1 MMIYPKALTWTLTGL
16 FLCLFGVLLY
26 GVLSF
31 QEAYASPARLDGAD
45 FDPGRIIDDDIFTD
59 TSTMSVEEIQR
70 FLEDNVEDGE
80 CDRYRENPFSETTSG
95 PFTCL
100 FEFQENIETNETN
113 YGLFTEDGA
122 PLELEGGSTA
132 AEMIWQAAQDHQIN
146 PQVLLVL
153 LQKEQS
159 LITDN
164 WPWLLQFLR
173 ATGYQCPDNAS
184 CDTQSASFYKQISKA
199 AWQFRHYLDY
209 TEQYWY
215 DIGQNRILYNPN
227 TGCGYQVVDIQNKAT
242 IALYLYTPYVPNE
255 AALNNLFGRG
265 DACSAYGNR
274 NFWSY
279 FHRWFG
285 PTTSGQPLLEID
297 NDETTSRPR
306 RITWSFEPAYQGVF
320 TDSSQIT
327 ALLSDGNFAGPGQE
341 FYILVD
347 IQNTGTSTWTQE
359 SGDTQVLLT
368 SHTSE
373 ERTSWLC
380 HASWLEN
387 CGQVALM
394 QQEVVQPLQV
404 ATFGFLVSVPLTNG
418 EFTESFILT
427 NASNHIAGRAVNL
440 TFEVIGA
447 SQDTDF
453 SNPPAAPTPALP
465 VSADNT
471 PPDQEN
477 TVAIPSEPSTSS
489 TPQAVLPDNWDQLNT
504 IEKILLN
511 PWGCHDTTQIRADN
525 GQCLRGGYTIPGQV
539 IANND
544 DDDTP
549 VASSPDSER
558 TVTSLI
564 TTPSQAV
571 LPDNWDQLNTIEKI
585 LLNPWGCHDTTQIR
599 ADNGQCLRGGYTI
612 PGQVIANN
620 DDDDTPVASSPD
632 SERTVTSLITTPSQA
647 VLPDNWDQLNT
658 IEKILLN
665 PWGCHDTTQIR
676 ADNGQCLRGG
686 YTIPGQIAAITAIT
700 NIDT

>member
-1 MMIYPKALTWTLTGL
+1 MITYPKALPWTLTCL
-16 FLCLFGVLLY
+16 FLCLFGILLY
-26 GVLSF
+26 GVFSF
-31 QEAYASPARLDGAD
+31 QEAYASSVRLDGAD

-59 TSTMSVEEIQR
+59 TSTMSAEEIQR
-70 FLEDNVEDGE
+70 FLEDNVEGGE

-100 FEFQENIETNETN
+100 FEFQENLETNETN
-113 YGLFTEDGA
+113 YGLFAEDGA
-122 PLELEGGSTA
+122 PLDIAGGSTA
-132 AEMIWQAAQDHQIN
+132 AEIIWQAAQDHQIN

-184 CDTQSASFYKQISKA
+184 CDTQSASFYKQVSKA

-215 DIGQNRILYNPN
+215 DIGQNRILYNPD
-227 TGCGYQVVDIQNKAT
+227 TSCGYQVVDIQNKAT
-242 IALYLYTPYVPNE
+242 IALYLYTPYVPND
-255 AALNNLFGRG
+255 AALNNLFGQG
-265 DACSAYGNR
+265 DTCSAYGNR

-279 FHRWFG
+279 FQRWFG
-285 PTTSGQPLLEID
+285 PTTSGQPLPEVD
-297 NDETTSRPR
+297 SETTSRPR
-306 RITWSFEPAYQGVF
+306 RITWSFNPVYQGVF
-320 TDSSQIT
+320 TDSSQAT
-327 ALLSDGNFAGPGQE
+327 ALLSDRNFAEPGQE

-347 IQNTGTSTWTQE
+347 FQNTGTSTWTQE
-359 SGDTQVLLT
+359 SGETQVLIAPH
-368 SHTSE
+368 SSEE

-380 HASWLEN
+380 HTSWQEN

-394 QQEVVQPLQV
+394 QQETVQPLQV
-404 ATFGFLVSVPLTNG
+404 ATFGFWVSVPLTNG
-418 EFTESFILT
+418 EFTESFILV
-427 NASNHIAGRAVNL
+427 NANHHLEGQAVDL

-453 SNPPAAPTPALP
+453 SNPPTTPVPPASTDSEP
-465 VSADNT
+465 VN
-471 PPDQEN
+471 QEN
-477 TVAIPSEPSTSS
+477 TVAIPTSQDTGS
-489 TPQAVLPDNWDQLNT
+489 TPQAILPDNWDQLNT

-539 IANND
+539 IADND
-544 DDDTP
+544 DNNLPVVNTP
-549 VASSPDSER
+549 EPEQ

-564 TTPSQAV
+564 TTPTQAI

-612 PGQVIANN
+612 PGQVIADN
-620 DDDDTPVASSPD
+620 DDNNLPVVNTPEP
-632 SERTVTSLITTPSQA
+632 EQTVTSLITTPTQA
-647 VLPDNWDQLNT
+647 ILPDNWDQLNT

-686 YTIPGQIAAITAIT
+686 YTIPGQIAITTVAANT
-700 NIDT
+700 DT